1 MTPAKVVLFDLD
13 ETLFDHQHSVRTAK
27 RTVHVTYACFA
38 PHTFDRFEADLEVRL
53 QELWPEVMNGRM
65 TIPER
70 LGESFR
76 RLCTQYDLS
85 EVDPIEMADRYLDTY
100 LRSRQTIAGAIP
112 LLEAVK
118 PHATIGIVTNHLP
131 AVQAEKLQIL
141 KLDGL
146 VDFVVCSGEL
156 GIPKPD
162 RRIFEYA
169 LEKAG
174 CTPAEAVMIGDSWHA
189 DIEGAAG
196 VGIRAVWFNQYGHA
210 APDAKL
216 ATVIHSLEPADHV
229 ARILLG
235 SQQLS

>member
-1 MTPAKVVLFDLD
+1 MTSPAKAVLFDLD

-27 RTVHVTYACFA
+27 RTVHAMYACFA

-65 TIPER
+65 SIPER

-76 RLCTQYDLS
+76 RLCDQYSLA
-85 EVDPIEMADRYLDTY
+85 EVDSGSMAGHYLDAY
-100 LRSRQTIAGAIP
+100 LRSRQVIPGAIP
-112 LLEAVK
+112 LLEAVR
-118 PHATIGIVTNHLP
+118 PHAKIGIVTNHLP

-156 GIPKPD
+156 GIHKPD

-174 CTPAEAVMIGDSWHA
+174 CTPVEAVMIGDSWHA

-196 VGIRAVWFNQYGHA
+196 VGIRAVWFNQHGHA

-216 ATVIHSLEPADHV
+216 AAVITSLEPADHV
-229 ARILLG
+229 AGILLG
-235 SQQLS
+235 TP